1 MTRQTFNSVQ
11 TYCLYARLRWRFMT
25 LEALSFKV
33 RWLETIQT
41 QTATGVQL
49 PIDQQTQLTGKLKS
63 MKLAVIFRKV
73 PWKERSANVKNNSF
87 ERS

>member
-1 MTRQTFNSVQ
+1 
-11 TYCLYARLRWRFMT
+11 MT

-49 PIDQQTQLTGKLKS
+49 PIDQQTQLTGKLKIYKTKS
-63 MKLAVIFRKV
+63 KLNVWYGQLIHAVIFSKS
-73 PWKERSANVKNNSF
+73 PLEREISQC
-87 ERS
+87 EE